1 MATIA
6 DLRTA
11 KRLTDEQVD
20 AAVMGYLA
28 HPSSGPRQI
37 ADGLTLDIDAAVA
50 ACRQAAEAMRRKD
63 VTVARRRVA
72 VRTAIL
78 LARVG

>member
-6 DLRTA
+6 DLLTTRL
-11 KRLTDEQVD
+11 LTDEQVD

-28 HPSSGPRQI
+28 DPAPGSRQI
-37 ADGLTLDIDAAVA
+37 AHGLALDINAAVA
-50 ACRQAAEAMRRKD
+50 AYRQAADLMQRKD

-78 LARVG
+78 LAHLT